1 MGRMAEVPVQVS
13 HLKAQGRRN
22 YWKADA
28 ALAAIESARAAGV
41 DVHFDRY
48 PYVAYSTGLS
58 NLFPA
63 SARAGGTE
71 RFLAR
76 LADPE
81 TGPTLERACRDKV
94 ALLGS

>member
-1 MGRMAEVPVQVS
+1 MQVS